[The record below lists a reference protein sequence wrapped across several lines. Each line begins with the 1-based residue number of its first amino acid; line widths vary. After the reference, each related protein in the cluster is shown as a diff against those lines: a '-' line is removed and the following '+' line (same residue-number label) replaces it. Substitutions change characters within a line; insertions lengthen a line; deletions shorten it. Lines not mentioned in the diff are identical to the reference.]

1 MSNYDRFWDLHV
13 LARDGHYDFASQI
26 REQAEH
32 QAAKQTADSLKRF
45 LLSPV
50 DSKHKCII
58 TPDELAAVDDLP
70 DGYVAS
76 AISISDLETGAVSV
90 TAQNLVR
97 WINDPG
103 RTGKLRVNAHG
114 DGEGAIWMS
123 EQTGVTSSVAADL
136 LITWLTR
143 NGLSPVANNAR
154 VKSVAGNKNSK
165 GLVTIALAACMGARY
180 MTTGA
185 TLGSASSTAA
195 PSSAVA
201 LMVSALRQAG
211 ITGVEVTGSNEIV
224 MSVDGR
230 LYRDTQPAP
239 QTRGAADKAW
249 EEGQQDGTRLWTIE
263 IPAGWD
269 VRSFL
274 FSRGGVI
281 NIPMDYAIKGVA
293 HNRGRHPSGGWI
305 LTHHGDGS
313 TVDVSEGWIVDEA
326 RRTISPP
333 LGWHVKSHGRGRGGT
348 LIATSPGHAEPLAHS
363 PFKIREIS

>member
-1 MSNYDRFWDLHV
+1 MSNYDRFWDLHI

-32 QAAKQTADSLKRF
+32 QASRLSAVALKRF
-45 LLSPV
+45 LLSPT
-50 DSKHKCII
+50 DSRHECII

-76 AISISDLETGAVSV
+76 ATCISELETAALGT
-90 TAQNLVR
+90 TAQSLVK
-97 WINDPG
+97 WVNDP
-103 RTGKLRVNAHG
+103 RHTGKLRINAHG
-114 DGEGAIWMS
+114 DGEGGIWMS
-123 EQTGVTSSVAADL
+123 EQTGVPSSVPADL
-136 LITWLTR
+136 LIRWLVR
-143 NGLSPVANNAR
+143 NGLSSVPQDAQVA
-154 VKSVAGNKNSK
+154 SVAGKKNST
-165 GLVTIALAACMGARY
+165 GLITIALAACMGARH

-185 TLGSASSTAA
+185 TLGAASSTAA

-201 LMVSALRQAG
+201 LMVSALRASG
-211 ITGVEVTGSNEIV
+211 IRGVEVTGSNEIV

-249 EEGQQDGTRLWTIE
+249 DEGQQAGSHLWTIE

-269 VRSFL
+269 VKSFL

-281 NIPMDYAIKGVA
+281 NIPRDYAINGVP

-305 LTHHGDGS
+305 LTHNGDGS
-313 TVDVSEGWIVDEA
+313 TVDVSEGWIVDDA
-326 RRTISPP
+326 KRTISPP
-333 LGWHVKSHGRGRGGT
+333 LGWHVKSHGKGQGGT